1 MPLRTLIARLFSRR
15 HRRSETD
22 IDDEFAAHLE
32 MAAAEL
38 RAQGMSAEVAER
50 EARLRFGGATQAKE
64 SYHEQSRPPLLDSI
78 VADLRYA
85 ARQLRRNP
93 GFATVAILTLA
104 LGIGATTAIYSLVQ
118 AILLRS
124 LPYGDAARLVYIYT
138 PIAGLNLPTEVF
150 TPTNA
155 DFRDIQRESHAF
167 VAMTGFNQASF
178 NLTNTVMAR
187 RIGAARVDALFFH
200 TLESPALFG
209 RTIDAHDN
217 RSGNQYVAVI
227 SNALWR
233 SLFASRRD
241 VLGRAITLDGNTY
254 RIIGVMPPGF
264 AYPTSNE
271 LPYSSGDTSETDIWI
286 PLALTPQQAA
296 ERDSSDLNV
305 IARLRP
311 GVSLAEAQSEVNA
324 IELQLDKLHSAEMR
338 GFSGV
343 VENFRDTIVGPVR
356 PLLWLLLGAVCCVLL
371 VACGNAA
378 NLLLAR
384 AAARSHEF
392 GVRATL
398 GAGRLRVVRQMLT
411 ESLMLSGIA
420 GIAGIALA
428 WLFLRLL
435 LRLDPGDIPRMQQAS
450 LNGWVLLFS
459 AAITLATCLLFG
471 TLPAIATSR
480 ISPNTLLKTGG
491 TRGVVSTQNR
501 GRSLLIAGEVGLV
514 VLLLAGAGLLLRS
527 YSRLMAVPDGF
538 EPSTVTFH
546 VQLDSRYETA
556 KDQLSYY
563 HRLVD
568 RNAAIPGVRAVGVDH
583 VMPFGNAGSMS
594 SFWVDGSPS
603 NRKDQFAVADDVSP
617 QFFRAMGMPLV
628 EGRFFSEADGSSS
641 NVIIVNQSFARHYF
655 SGRSAIGGRVRGGE
669 HDNFPWKTIVG
680 VVGDVRGNS
689 IAGDTHE
696 TAIEKAPEPEIYSPF
711 WHDST
716 ASWQA
721 AFIATRSSLPPQILI
736 PALREAARSI
746 DPTIALA
753 GLRTMQQ
760 AVDAAT
766 SRRRFQTTL
775 LTVFAVTSLVLALIG
790 LYGLLAYSVRQRVA
804 EIGVRI
810 ALGASRPHVISMVV
824 RQGLRLVFIGLA
836 LGLAAAFMLVHF
848 LASVLYGVSPYDPW
862 TFVAAPA
869 LVLLAALSACCVPA
883 WRAAHI
889 EPIEALRSE

>member
-1 MPLRTLIARLFSRR
+1 MSLRALFARLFSRR
-15 HRRSETD
+15 NRRSDVD
-22 IDDEFAAHLE
+22 IHDEFSAHLE

-38 RAQGMSAEVAER
+38 RAQGMSAETAER
-50 EARLRFGGATQAKE
+50 EVRLRFGGLTQQ
-64 SYHEQSRPPLLDSI
+64 HEAYRVQSRPPLIDSV

-93 GFATVAILTLA
+93 GFATVAIVTLA

-138 PIAGLNLPTEVF
+138 PIAALNLPTEVF

-167 VAMTGFNQASF
+167 VAMTGFAQASF
-178 NLTNTVMAR
+178 NLTTAIAAR
-187 RIGAARVDALFFH
+187 RIGAAKVDASFFH
-200 TLESPALFG
+200 TLESPALLG
-209 RTIDAHDN
+209 HTIDAHDN
-217 RSGNQYVAVI
+217 QPGNQQVAVI
-227 SNALWR
+227 SNSLWR
-233 SLFASRRD
+233 SLFAGRPD
-241 VLGRAITLDGNTY
+241 VLSRTITLDGSTY
-254 RIIGVMPPGF
+254 RIIGVMPRGF

-271 LPYSSGDTSETDIWI
+271 LPYSSGDTAETDIWI
-286 PLALTPQQAA
+286 PLALTSQQAA
-296 ERDSSDLNV
+296 DRDASSLNV

-338 GFSGV
+338 GFRGV

-398 GAGRLRVVRQMLT
+398 GAGRLRVVRQLLT

-420 GIAGIALA
+420 GVAGIALA

-435 LRLDPGDIPRMQQAS
+435 LHLDPGDIPRMQQAS

-459 AAITLATCLLFG
+459 AAITLVTCLFFG

-480 ISPNTLLKTGG
+480 ISPNALLKMGA
-491 TRGVVSTQNR
+491 TRGIVSTQNR
-501 GRSLLIAGEVGLV
+501 GRSLLVAGEVGLV

-527 YSRLMAVPDGF
+527 YSRLIAEPSGF
-538 EPSTVTFH
+538 IPSTVTFN
-546 VQLDSRYETA
+546 VQLDSRYPGA

-563 HRLVD
+563 KRLVD
-568 RNAAIPGVRAVGVDH
+568 RLTAIPGVRAVGVDH
-583 VMPFGNAGSMS
+583 ILPFGSAGSMA
-594 SFWVDGSPS
+594 SFWVDGSS
-603 NRKDQFAVADDVSP
+603 NNRRDQFAVADDVSP
-617 QFFRAMGMPLV
+617 QFFRAMGIPLM
-628 EGRFFSEADGSSS
+628 EGRFFSETDSSLS
-641 NVIIVNQSFARHYF
+641 NVIIVNQSFAHHYF

-669 HDNFPWKTIVG
+669 HDTFPWKTIIG

-696 TAIEKAPEPEIYSPF
+696 TVIEKAPEPEMYSPF
-711 WHDST
+711 WNNST
-716 ASWQA
+716 APRQA
-721 AFIATRSSLPPQILI
+721 AFIATRSSLSPQLLI
-736 PALREAARSI
+736 PALRAAARSI
-746 DPTIALA
+746 DPSVALA

-766 SRRRFQTTL
+766 SRRRFQTIL
-775 LTVFAVTSLVLALIG
+775 LTIFAITSLVLALIG

-810 ALGASRPHVISMVV
+810 ALGASRARVIGMVV
-824 RQGLRLVFIGLA
+824 RQGLRLVLIGLA
-836 LGLAAAFMLVHF
+836 LGLAAAFLLVRF
-848 LASVLYGVSPYDPW
+848 LAGVLYGVSPYDPW
-862 TFVAAPA
+862 TFAAAPA
-869 LVLLAALSACCVPA
+869 LVLLAALIACSAPA

-889 EPIEALRSE
+889 DPIEALRSE

>member
-1 MPLRTLIARLFSRR
+1 MPLRTLLARLFSRR
-15 HRRSETD
+15 SRRSATD
-22 IDDEFAAHLE
+22 IEDEFAAHLD

-38 RAQGMSAEVAER
+38 RAQGMSAEAAER
-50 EARLRFGGATQAKE
+50 EARLRFGGVAQTRE
-64 SYHEQSRPPLLDSI
+64 SYREQSRPPLIDS
-78 VADLRYA
+78 VLADLRYA
-85 ARQLRRNP
+85 GRQLRRNP

-138 PIAGLNLPTEVF
+138 PITGLNLPTEVF

-167 VAMTGFNQASF
+167 VTMTGFAQASF
-178 NLTNTVMAR
+178 NLSSTVMAR

-200 TLESPALFG
+200 TLESPALLG

-217 RSGNQYVAVI
+217 QPGNQRVAVI
-227 SNALWR
+227 SNSLWR
-233 SLFASRRD
+233 SLFASHRD
-241 VLGRAITLDGNTY
+241 VLSRAITLDGNTY

-271 LPYSSGDTSETDIWI
+271 LPYSSGDTPETDIWI

-296 ERDSSDLNV
+296 DRDSSGLNV

-311 GVSLAEAQSEVNA
+311 GVSLAVAQSEVNA

-338 GFSGV
+338 GFTGV

-384 AAARSHEF
+384 ATARSHEF

-398 GAGRLRVVRQMLT
+398 GAGRLRVVRQLLT

-420 GIAGIALA
+420 GITGIALA

-435 LRLDPGDIPRMQQAS
+435 LHLDPGDIPRMQQAS

-459 AAITLATCLLFG
+459 AAITLVTCLLFG

-480 ISPNTLLKTGG
+480 VSPNALLKMGG
-491 TRGVVSTQNR
+491 TRGVVSTRNR

-514 VLLLAGAGLLLRS
+514 VLLLAAAGLLLRS
-527 YSRLMAVPDGF
+527 YARLMDVPAGF
-538 EPSTVTFH
+538 APSTVTFH
-546 VQLDSRYETA
+546 VQLDSRYAST

-563 HRLVD
+563 HRLLD
-568 RNAAIPGVRAVGVDH
+568 RIAAIPGVRAAGADH
-583 VMPFGNAGSMS
+583 ILPFGNAGSMS
-594 SFWVDGSPS
+594 SFWVEGSPS
-603 NRKDQFAVADDVSP
+603 NRKEQFAIDDNVSP
-617 QFFRAMGMPLV
+617 QFFTAMGIPLI

-641 NVIIVNQSFARHYF
+641 NLIIVNQSFAHGYF
-655 SGRSAIGGRVRGGE
+655 PGRSALGGRVRGGE
-669 HDNFPWKTIVG
+669 HDTFPWTTIIG

-696 TAIEKAPEPEIYSPF
+696 TVIEKAPEPEIYRPF
-711 WHDST
+711 WHG
-716 ASWQA
+716 AGPQQA
-721 AFIATRSSLPPQILI
+721 AFIATRSSLPPQTLI
-736 PALREAARSI
+736 PALRAAARSI
-746 DPTIALA
+746 DPAIALA

-760 AVDAAT
+760 ALDTAT
-766 SRRRFQTTL
+766 ARRRFQTTL
-775 LTVFAVTSLVLALIG
+775 LTIFAVTSLLLALIG

-810 ALGASRPHVISMVV
+810 ALGASRARVISMVV
-824 RQGLRLVFIGLA
+824 RQGIRLVLVGLA
-836 LGLAAAFMLVHF
+836 LGIAAAFVLVRF
-848 LASVLYGVSPYDPW
+848 LAGVLYRVSPYDPW

-869 LVLLAALSACCVPA
+869 LVLLAALIACSAPA
-883 WRAAHI
+883 WHAAHI
-889 EPIEALRSE
+889 EPVEALRSE

>member
-1 MPLRTLIARLFSRR
+1 MPLRILLARLFSR
-15 HRRSETD
+15 HRRSEID
-22 IDDEFAAHLE
+22 IDDELSAHLE

-38 RAQGMSAEVAER
+38 RSRGMSAEAAER
-50 EARLRFGGATQAKE
+50 EARLRFGGVTQTRE
-64 SYHEQSRPPLLDSI
+64 SYRVQSRPPLIDSI
-78 VADLRYA
+78 AADLRYA

-93 GFATVAILTLA
+93 GFAIVAILTLA

-138 PIAGLNLPTEVF
+138 PITGLNLPTEVF

-155 DFRDIQRESHAF
+155 DLRDIQRESHAF
-167 VAMTGFNQASF
+167 FTMTGFEQASF
-178 NLTNTVMAR
+178 NLTTTVMAR

-200 TLESPALFG
+200 TLESPALLG

-217 RSGNQYVAVI
+217 QPGNQHVAVI

-233 SLFASRRD
+233 SLFAGRGD
-241 VLGRAITLDGNTY
+241 VLNRAITLDGNTY
-254 RIIGVMPPGF
+254 RIVGVMPPGF
-264 AYPTSNE
+264 AYPSSNE
-271 LPYSSGDTSETDIWI
+271 LPYSSGDTPDTDIWI

-296 ERDSSDLNV
+296 DRDSSGLNV
-305 IARLRP
+305 IGRLRP
-311 GVSLAEAQSEVNA
+311 GVSLAAAQSEVNA
-324 IELQLDKLHSAEMR
+324 IEQQLDKLHSAEMR
-338 GFSGV
+338 GFTGV

-398 GAGRLRVVRQMLT
+398 GAGRLRVVRQLLT

-420 GIAGIALA
+420 GITGIALA
-428 WLFLRLL
+428 WLFLQLL
-435 LRLDPGDIPRMQQAS
+435 LHLDPGDIPRMQQAS
-450 LNGWVLLFS
+450 LNGLVLLFS
-459 AAITLATCLLFG
+459 AVITVVTCLLFG
-471 TLPAIATSR
+471 TLPAIAISR
-480 ISPNTLLKTGG
+480 ISPNSLLKTGG
-491 TRGVVSTQNR
+491 SRGVVSTNNR
-501 GRSLLIAGEVGLV
+501 GRSFLIAGEVGLV

-527 YSRLMAVPDGF
+527 YARLMAVPAGF
-538 EPSTVTFH
+538 APSTVTFH
-546 VQLDSRYETA
+546 VQLDSRYAGA

-563 HRLVD
+563 RRLVD
-568 RNAAIPGVRAVGVDH
+568 RIAAIPGVRAVGVDH
-583 VMPFGNAGSMS
+583 ILPFGNAGSMS

-617 QFFRAMGMPLV
+617 QFFRAMGIPLI
-628 EGRFFSEADGSSS
+628 EGRFFSETGGSSS

-669 HDNFPWKTIVG
+669 HDTFPWQTIIG

-696 TAIEKAPEPEIYSPF
+696 TAVEKAPEPEIYSPF
-711 WHDST
+711 WYSN
-716 ASWQA
+716 APRQS
-721 AFIATRSSLPPQILI
+721 AFVVTRSSLPSQTLI
-736 PALREAARSI
+736 PALRAAARSI

-775 LTVFAVTSLVLALIG
+775 LTIFAVTSLVLALIG

-810 ALGASRPHVISMVV
+810 ALGASRPRVISMVV
-824 RQGLRLVFIGLA
+824 RQGLRLVLIGLVF
-836 LGLAAAFMLVHF
+836 GLAAAFILVRF
-848 LASVLYGVSPYDPW
+848 LAGILYGVSPYDPW

-869 LVLLAALSACCVPA
+869 LVLLAALIACSVPA

-889 EPIEALRSE
+889 EPVEALRSE

>member
-1 MPLRTLIARLFSRR
+1 MPLRILLARLFSRR
-15 HRRSETD
+15 HRRSQTD

-38 RAQGMSAEVAER
+38 RAQGMSAEAAER

-64 SYHEQSRPPLLDSI
+64 SYREQSRPPLLDSI

-85 ARQLRRNP
+85 ARQLRHNP

-118 AILLRS
+118 ATLLRS

-155 DFRDIQRESHAF
+155 DFRDIQREGHAF
-167 VAMTGFNQASF
+167 VAMTGFNQTSF
-178 NLTNTVMAR
+178 NLTTTVMTR
-187 RIGAARVDALFFH
+187 RIGAAKVDGLFFH

-227 SNALWR
+227 SNSLWR

-241 VLGRAITLDGNTY
+241 VLSRTITLDGNAY
-254 RIIGVMPPGF
+254 RIIGVMPQGF

-271 LPYSSGDTSETDIWI
+271 LPNSSGDTSETDIWI

-324 IELQLDKLHSAEMR
+324 IEPQLDKLHSAEMR
-338 GFSGV
+338 GFRGV

-411 ESLMLSGIA
+411 ESLMFSGIA

-459 AAITLATCLLFG
+459 AAITLVTCLLFG

-491 TRGVVSTQNR
+491 TRGVVSTRNR

-568 RNAAIPGVRAVGVDH
+568 RIAAIPGVRAVGVDNIL
-583 VMPFGNAGSMS
+583 PFGNAGSMS
-594 SFWVDGSPS
+594 SFWVEGSPN
-603 NRKDQFAVADDVSP
+603 NRKEQFAIDDNVSP
-617 QFFRAMGMPLV
+617 QFFTAMGIPLM
-628 EGRFFSEADGSSS
+628 EGRFFSEANDSSS
-641 NVIIVNQSFARHYF
+641 NVIIVNQSFAHHYF
-655 SGRSAIGGRVRGGE
+655 SGRSAIGGRVRSGE
-669 HDNFPWKTIVG
+669 HDTSPWKTIIG

-696 TAIEKAPEPEIYSPF
+696 TVIEKAPEPEIYWPF
-711 WHDST
+711 WHSRGPQ
-716 ASWQA
+716 QA
-721 AFIATRSSLPPQILI
+721 AFIATRSSLSPRILI

>member
-1 MPLRTLIARLFSRR
+1 MPLRILLARLFSER

-22 IDDEFAAHLE
+22 IEDEFAAHLD
-32 MAAAEL
+32 MAATEL

-50 EARLRFGGATQAKE
+50 EARLRFGGVTQTRE
-64 SYHEQSRPPLLDSI
+64 SYREQSRPPLIDSI
-78 VADLRYA
+78 AADLRYA

-93 GFATVAILTLA
+93 GFAIVAILTLA

-138 PIAGLNLPTEVF
+138 PIAALNLPTEVF

-155 DFRDIQRESHAF
+155 DFRDIQRASHAF
-167 VAMTGFNQASF
+167 VTMTGFAQASF
-178 NLTNTVMAR
+178 NLSTTVMAR

-200 TLESPALFG
+200 TLESTALLG

-217 RSGNQYVAVI
+217 QLGNQHVAVI

-233 SLFASRRD
+233 SLFAGRRD
-241 VLGRAITLDGNTY
+241 VLSRAITLDGNAY

-271 LPYSSGDTSETDIWI
+271 LPYSSGDTPETDIWI

-296 ERDSSDLNV
+296 DRDSSGLNV

-311 GVSLAEAQSEVNA
+311 GVSLAAAQSEVSA

-338 GFSGV
+338 GFRGV

-356 PLLWLLLGAVCCVLL
+356 PLLWLLLGAVGCVLL

-398 GAGRLRVVRQMLT
+398 GAGHLRVVRQLLT

-420 GIAGIALA
+420 GMTGIALA

-435 LRLDPGDIPRMQQAS
+435 LHLDPGDIPRMQQAS

-459 AAITLATCLLFG
+459 AAITLVTCLLFG

-491 TRGVVSTQNR
+491 TRGVVPTQNR

-527 YSRLMAVPDGF
+527 YSRLVAVPAGF
-538 EPSTVTFH
+538 EASTVTFH
-546 VQLDSRYETA
+546 IQLDSRYAGA

-563 HRLVD
+563 KRLVD
-568 RNAAIPGVRAVGVDH
+568 RIAAIPGVRAAGVDH
-583 VMPFGNAGSMS
+583 ILPFGNAGSMS
-594 SFWVDGSPS
+594 SFWVDSSPN

-617 QFFRAMGMPLV
+617 QFFPAMGIPLM
-628 EGRFFSEADGSSS
+628 EGRFFSEADSSSS

-655 SGRSAIGGRVRGGE
+655 PGKSALGGRVRGGE
-669 HDNFPWKTIVG
+669 HDTFPWKTIIG

-696 TAIEKAPEPEIYSPF
+696 TVIEKAPEPEIYSPF
-711 WHDST
+711 WHST
-716 ASWQA
+716 GPRQA
-721 AFIATRSSLPPQILI
+721 AFIATRSSLPPQTLI
-736 PALREAARSI
+736 PTLRAAARSI
-746 DPTIALA
+746 DPAIALA

-775 LTVFAVTSLVLALIG
+775 LTIFAVTSLVLALIG

-810 ALGASRPHVISMVV
+810 ALGASRARVISMVV
-824 RQGLRLVFIGLA
+824 RQGLRLVLIGLA
-836 LGLAAAFMLVHF
+836 LGLAAAFVLVRF
-848 LASVLYGVSPYDPW
+848 LAGVLYGVSPYDPW

-869 LVLLAALSACCVPA
+869 LVLLTALIACSAPA

-889 EPIEALRSE
+889 EPVETLRSE